1 VISGLKSLIASST
14 QTADQLKQVIPIF
27 QDIIV
32 LMSQVGDI
40 WDSISDSLSSVQ
52 QEYSLWFVH

>member
-1 VISGLKSLIASST
+1 MISGLKSLIASST

>member
-14 QTADQLKQVIPIF
+14 QTADQLKQVIPVF

-32 LMSQVGDI
+32 LMSQIADI
-40 WDSISDSLSSVQ
+40 WDSIGDSLSSIQ